1 MILNSARQRL
11 SAKRKLN
18 LSVKKKQNIKI
29 GTASERVIVMPAVIT
44 EFCRFKLPSARYL
57 LINRDTV
64 MGIPDEHTVSS
75 SAKTDNVIWY
85 KPKPSDPIVWDR
97 NIL

>member
-11 SAKRKLN
+11 SAKRKLS
-18 LSVKKKQNIKI
+18 LSVKKNEKIKI

-75 SAKTDNVIWY
+75 SAKTDSVIWY

>member
-1 MILNSARQRL
+1 MILNSVRQRL
-11 SAKRKLN
+11 SAKRKLSF
-18 LSVKKKQNIKI
+18 SVKKNENIKI
-29 GTASERVIVMPAVIT
+29 GMASESVIVMPAVIT
-44 EFCRFKLPSARYL
+44 EFCLFKLPSARYL

-75 SAKTDNVIWY
+75 SAKTDSVIWY
-85 KPKPSDPIVWDR
+85 KPKPSEPIVWDR